1 MTARLSVFLLAAC
14 LACDPA
20 LGYTLPGAR
29 TVQADGVRYVV
40 DLGGGVEARFYAGIF
55 TIHGDTAVEV
65 INGSPSAVTFQPTA
79 TTLTDARGGS
89 VPAQCQLP
97 TTTVVLAQGQS
108 VSVRCRFEGRLAPLS
123 LSYEPEFKNL
133 TLVQRGFSQNGK
145 ALAIVAKMAS
155 Q

>member
-1 MTARLSVFLLAAC
+1 MKTRLLVLVLAFGP
-14 LACDPA
+14 ACDPA

-40 DLGGGVEARFYAGIF
+40 DVGGGVEARFYANIF
-55 TIHGDTAVEV
+55 TIHGDTSVEV
-65 INGSPSAVTFQPTA
+65 INGSPSAVTFQPTP

-97 TTTVVLAQGQS
+97 TATVVLAQGQS
-108 VSVRCRFEGRLAPLS
+108 VSVRCRFEGRLAPMS
-123 LSYEPEFKNL
+123 LSYEPEFKSL
-133 TLVQRGFSQNGK
+133 TLVQPGFSQNGK